1 MDMAK
6 YDDKDGSF
14 WNSFTGDLSE
24 HSVHELRRLHE
35 IGPEGFSTALKILA
49 DGTRCED
56 RREAYG
62 KTGMLGYLLELQ
74 ATTLDVEVRSECLR
88 AIANSC
94 ADTGKAITCFL
105 RASANISFIR

>member
-1 MDMAK
+1 MVPKFDMAK
-6 YDDKDGSF
+6 SHDNDGNSGK
-14 WNSFTGDLSE
+14 SFTGSLSE
-24 HSVHELRRLHE
+24 NSVHELRQLQESRCE
-35 IGPEGFSTALKILA
+35 DFSIALKILA

-62 KTGMLGYLLELQ
+62 KTGMLDYLLNLQ

-94 ADTGKAITCFL
+94 ADTGKTIN
-105 RASANISFIR
+105 AS

>member
-1 MDMAK
+1 MDMAE
-6 YDDKDGSF
+6 YNDKDGTF
-14 WNSFTGDLSE
+14 GKVFTGDLSE

-35 IGPEGFSTALKILA
+35 TRPEGFSTALKILA

-62 KTGMLGYLLELQ
+62 KTGMLDYLLELQ
-74 ATTLDVEVRSECLR
+74 VTTLDIEVRRECLR

-94 ADTGKAITCFL
+94 ADTGKVFAYFL
-105 RASANISFIR
+105 MASANLPFIR